1 MVPSF
6 FVILLN
12 PSALHLPL
20 PPDVVSRHLENKIRE
35 GPVIVSANGGYW
47 WRLKIKQINGSY
59 CFANGWRNVVQDI
72 KLGHGDFLYFKPLD
86 QCTLRMSIHNP
97 NGCERVLPPKVENVI
112 EVDDQGEG
120 GDDPYFTFIITKTY
134 TNMLLAGMEA
144 EGTMVMKN
152 VDEEEWQVS
161 LRVEISHD
169 TKRYYLATG
178 WGAFQRENDLSEGD
192 ECVIKFVRSEGK
204 LLLTKITEQPQP
216 FGPGSEVVKRK
227 RGRSQGSHKVYRQA
241 GLSGSVHS
249 TVEGCTSSH
258 NHQSVI

>member
-72 KLGHGDFLYFKPLD
+72 KLGHGDFLYFHPLD
-86 QCTLRMSIHNP
+86 QSTLRMSIHNP

-120 GDDPYFTFIITKTY
+120 EGDDPYFTFIITKTY
-134 TNMLLAGMEA
+134 TNMLRFPVEFAKLAGMEA
-144 EGTMVMKN
+144 EGTMAMKN
-152 VDEEEWQVS
+152 VDGEEWQVS

-249 TVEGCTSSH
+249 TG
-258 NHQSVI
+258 